1 MNVTPEQQAAW
12 ERVLKT
18 MEDSIPVV
26 SYKAFFEPLKLY
38 SVTSDT
44 LVIIGDTTFNLQH
57 LKNRYYTQL
66 FNTVGTVFGR
76 TYELEFYTQD
86 DIKKNANNISV
97 STLNSKYTFENFV
110 VGPANSLAYH
120 ASLAVAEDPSNAYNP
135 LFIYGGVGLGKT
147 HLMNAIGNFIIQQ
160 DPTANILFTTSETF
174 TNELIESIVSKK
186 GTVDLRNRMRN
197 VDVLMVDDIQF
208 LSKTT
213 ATQEEFFHT
222 FNDLHAK
229 GKQIIICSDRPP
241 KDLPA
246 IEERLRSRFE
256 WGLIVD
262 IQKPDFETRVA
273 ILKKKADAEHIEIP
287 YDVIEYIAQCV
298 ESNIR
303 ELEGSLTRIYAHSQL
318 LGTPITLDL
327 AKSTLSQ
334 LIKTQE
340 EKKITAEGI
349 MVFIAEQYNI
359 TVDDLTSK
367 KRNRE
372 IAMPRQ
378 IAMYMCREMLG
389 LSTTAI
395 GRSFGNRDHTTVMHG
410 CDKVSDTMKTDFS
423 FKRRIEELISMV
435 KNS

>member
-44 LVIIGDTTFNLQH
+44 LVIVGDTTFNLQH

-66 FNTVGTVFGR
+66 YNTVGTVFGR
-76 TYELEFYTQD
+76 NYELEFYPQD
-86 DIKKNANNISV
+86 DIKKIANNISA

>member
-1 MNVTPEQQAAW
+1 M
-12 ERVLKT
+12 
-18 MEDSIPVV
+18 
-26 SYKAFFEPLKLY
+26 
-38 SVTSDT
+38 
-44 LVIIGDTTFNLQH
+44 
-57 LKNRYYTQL
+57 
-66 FNTVGTVFGR
+66 
-76 TYELEFYTQD
+76 
-86 DIKKNANNISV
+86 
-97 STLNSKYTFENFV
+97 
-110 VGPANSLAYH
+110 VGPSNSLAYY

-147 HLMNAIGNFIIQQ
+147 HLMNAIGNFILQQ

-174 TNELIESIVSKK
+174 TNELIDSIISKK
-186 GTVDLRNRMRN
+186 GTGNLRNRMRN

-213 ATQEEFFHT
+213 TTQEEFFHT
-222 FNDLHAK
+222 FNDLHNK

-246 IEERLRSRFE
+246 IEDRLRSRFE

-273 ILKKKADAEHIEIP
+273 ILQKKADAEKIDIS

-303 ELEGSLTRIYAHSQL
+303 ELEGSLTRIYAHAQL
-318 LGTPITLDL
+318 LGTPITLEN
-327 AKSTLSQ
+327 AKITLSE
-334 LIKTQE
+334 LIKVQE
-340 EKKITAEGI
+340 EKNITADSI
-349 MVFIAEQYNI
+349 MAFIAEQYGV

-410 CDKVSDTMKTDFS
+410 CDKVSETIKSDFS
-423 FKRRIEELISMV
+423 FKRRMEELMAMV
-435 KNS
+435 KSS

>member
-1 MNVTPEQQAAW
+1 MNFTPEQQAAW
-12 ERVLKT
+12 ERALK
-18 MEDSIPVV
+18 MLEDNIPLV
-26 SYKAFFEPLKLY
+26 SYNAFIKPLQLY
-38 SVTSDT
+38 SVTNDT
-44 LVIIGDTTFNLQH
+44 LVIIAENAFNLNH

-66 FNTVGTVFGR
+66 FNAVRTVFGR
-76 TYELEFYTQD
+76 PFELQFYTQED
-86 DIKKNANNISV
+86 MKKNANNISV
-97 STLNSKYTFENFV
+97 SSLNSKYTFDNFV

-174 TNELIESIVSKK
+174 TNELIDSIVSKK
-186 GTVDLRNRMRN
+186 GTGNLRNRMRN

-213 ATQEEFFHT
+213 TTQEEFFHT

-241 KDLPA
+241 KELPA
-246 IEERLRSRFE
+246 IEDRLRSRFE

-273 ILKKKADAEHIEIP
+273 ILKKKADSEHIEIP
-287 YDVIEYIAQCV
+287 YEVIEYIAQCV

-327 AKSTLSQ
+327 AKSSLSQ
-334 LIKTQE
+334 LIKVQE
-340 EKKITAEGI
+340 EKKLTAEGI
-349 MVFIAEQYNI
+349 MAFIAEQYNI
-359 TVDDLTSK
+359 TVDDITSK

-372 IAMPRQ
+372 IALPRQ
-378 IAMYMCREMLG
+378 IAMYMCREMIG

-410 CDKVSDTMKTDFS
+410 CDKVSDTIKTDFS
-423 FKRRIEELISMV
+423 FKRRIEELMAMV
-435 KNS
+435 KNG